1 MQDVWRV
8 IRSTKP
14 TVAMIEL
21 DEERLNRMRQVPTV
35 QQMTPEQLQQAVAEG
50 PRDHRWLLLWWL
62 LWKRHHGD
70 GDPRKLHPVDST
82 VARLPH

>member
-21 DEERLNRMRQVPTV
+21 DEERLNRMRQVPRV
-35 QQMTPEQLQQAVAEG
+35 QQMTPEQLQQARVTGIPETSI
-50 PRDHRWLLLWWL
+50 LWIQ
-62 LWKRHHGD
+62 LWQ
-70 GDPRKLHPVDST
+70 DSPIE
-82 VARLPH
+82 ARLNWCDP